1 MKTNEILGLSII
13 LYIYKLLF
21 ESNTFNVLFC
31 ERKGIVES
39 NVEDEMRWSINS
51 IEIEFIEMRQPWR
64 SKKVISRI
72 LKMK

>member
-1 MKTNEILGLSII
+1 MKVSISFV
-13 LYIYKLLF
+13 K
-21 ESNTFNVLFC
+21 
-31 ERKGIVES
+31 RKGIVES

-72 LKMK
+72 LKMKWDGQ

>member
-1 MKTNEILGLSII
+1 MMKVSIS
-13 LYIYKLLF
+13 F
-21 ESNTFNVLFC
+21 V

-64 SKKVISRI
+64 SKNN
-72 LKMK
+72 